1 MTLKRPRA
9 AMPESIRRELDAS
22 GLMQSFKARPPYRRN
37 DYLHWI
43 GRSVRTAT
51 RRKRIDHMLAELK
64 AGGVYMGMA
73 HRPSKP
79 K

>member
-1 MTLKRPRA
+1 MRPRA
-9 AMPESIRRELDAS
+9 AMPASIRREPDAT
-22 GLMQSFKARPPYRRN
+22 GLMQAFKARPPYQRN
-37 DYLHWI
+37 DCLHWI

-51 RRKRIDHMLAELK
+51 RRKRIDRMLAELK

-73 HRPSKP
+73 HRPSEP